1 MLLNFYPMTIEPS
14 LLEQLFTGANLFV
27 LPFWTLMVLVP
38 NAQLTRRVMGS
49 MLPYAALAGLYLFL
63 FVTSFSNVEG
73 IEALSD
79 PNLSLVDLA
88 ALFANP
94 HVTATGWVHY
104 LVFDLFVGRWIYWQ
118 GQESGLFT
126 RHSLALCLFAGPLGL
141 LSHLATEAV
150 WRRLG
155 QSQSLPVD
163 SSTAKGDTTMQITDS
178 AP

>member
-1 MLLNFYPMTIEPS
+1 MIVDST
-14 LLEQLFTGANLFV
+14 LLETLFTGANLFV

-38 NAQLTRRVMGS
+38 NTKLTRWVMGS
-49 MLPYAALAGLYLFL
+49 YLPYAALAGLYLFL
-63 FVTSFSNVEG
+63 FITSFNNVEG

-79 PNLSLVDLA
+79 PNLKLPDLA

-118 GQESGLFT
+118 GQESGVFT

-141 LSHLATEAV
+141 LSHLLTDAV
-150 WRRLG
+150 WKRF
-155 QSQSLPVD
+155 
-163 SSTAKGDTTMQITDS
+163 AKGNVS
-178 AP
+178 EASVEGA